1 MKVKQPYRIQV
12 KFRGNWKTG
21 IIDYTKE
28 EAELAK
34 ERMLSRGVQCRIV
47 KMFE

>member
-1 MKVKQPYRIQV
+1 MKAENAYRIQV

-34 ERMLSRGVQCRIV
+34 ERMLARGVECRVI
-47 KMFE
+47 KLTD

>member
-1 MKVKQPYRIQV
+1 MKSEQIYRIQV

-21 IIDYTKE
+21 IIDYTKK

-34 ERMLSRGVQCRIV
+34 ERMIARGVQCRVIKLV
-47 KMFE
+47 D

>member
-1 MKVKQPYRIQV
+1 MKSEQTYRIQV

-28 EAELAK
+28 EAERAK
-34 ERMLSRGVQCRIV
+34 ERMVARGVQCRVI